1 MQKIKDGITQLD
13 RYPSTPSFKW
23 NGITSKKTLI
33 GGVIGLIFILLT
45 LGLVIFKGISVINRS
60 QIIL

>member
-1 MQKIKDGITQLD
+1 MASPNLIDIQAHP
-13 RYPSTPSFKW
+13 PSHGMVSQV
-23 NGITSKKTLI
+23 KKTLI